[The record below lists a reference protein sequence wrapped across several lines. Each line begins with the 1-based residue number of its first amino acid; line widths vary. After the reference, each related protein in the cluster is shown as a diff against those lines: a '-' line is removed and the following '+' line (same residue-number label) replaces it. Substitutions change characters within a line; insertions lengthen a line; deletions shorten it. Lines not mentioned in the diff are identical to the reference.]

1 MPAMTWRQL
10 ADFLNTLAI
19 RGDKRLDDRVIVYD
33 STNGEYNPA
42 DVVEFN
48 DKNDPIMSPN
58 QLFIFSHEWGD
69 HNTS

>member
-1 MPAMTWRQL
+1 MTWEELRE
-10 ADFLNTLAI
+10 FLNRLAKD
-19 RGDKRLDDRVIVYD
+19 GDSRLTDRVIVYD
-33 STNGEYNPA
+33 STNGEYSPA

-69 HNTS
+69 QPQS